1 MLERLFVRTIETDRQ
16 LEKDGSYLAALPVI
30 KNLMK
35 MESLRLEK
43 PVTIF
48 AGENGTGKSTLLEA
62 IAVCMGFNAEGG
74 SRNFCFSTRSTE
86 SRLHEY
92 LRIAKEAYPRDGF
105 FLRAES
111 FYNVASNIEDLD
123 SQPAAAP
130 YIIDAYGGESL
141 HHQSHGESFM
151 SLVLNRFRGN
161 GLYILD
167 EPEAALSP
175 SRQLALIAELHR
187 LVESDSQ
194 FIIAT
199 HSPLIMA
206 YPGADIYVLSDEG
219 VTLTKY
225 KDTEHYQLTKR
236 FLDNP
241 ERILNI
247 LFDKKDYQKGGQDEA
262 QAD

>member
-1 MLERLFVRTIETDRQ
+1 MLERLLSERLKRTAVREGRQ
-16 LEKDGSYLAALPVI
+16 LSRALPVI

-35 MESLRLEK
+35 IGSLRLEK

-194 FIIAT
+194 FIIVHPPAP
-199 HSPLIMA
+199 HNGISGGGHLCA
-206 YPGADIYVLSDEG
+206 VRRGGHVDE
-219 VTLTKY
+219 
-225 KDTEHYQLTKR
+225 
-236 FLDNP
+236 
-241 ERILNI
+241 I
-247 LFDKKDYQKGGQDEA
+247 
-262 QAD
+262 

>member
-1 MLERLFVRTIETDRQ
+1 MLERLFVRTIEADRQ

-35 MESLRLEK
+35 MESLRLVK

-123 SQPAAAP
+123 EGS
-130 YIIDAYGGESL
+130 YEILGAYGGESL

-262 QAD
+262 